1 MISIDFMQYVALN
14 FAAMFGICMMCH
26 GELVRL
32 RPHPK
37 YLTAYF
43 LTIAAGGAIGGA
55 AVTLVAPLVF
65 TTFFEFKLALFS
77 GYLLAMAP
85 ADPLDY
91 QLCSKI

>member
-1 MISIDFMQYVALN
+1 MN

-43 LTIAAGGAIGGA
+43 LTIAAGGRNRWSGGNVNSA
-55 AVTLVAPLVF
+55 AGVHY
-65 TTFFEFKLALFS
+65 FF
-77 GYLLAMAP
+77 
-85 ADPLDY
+85 
-91 QLCSKI
+91 